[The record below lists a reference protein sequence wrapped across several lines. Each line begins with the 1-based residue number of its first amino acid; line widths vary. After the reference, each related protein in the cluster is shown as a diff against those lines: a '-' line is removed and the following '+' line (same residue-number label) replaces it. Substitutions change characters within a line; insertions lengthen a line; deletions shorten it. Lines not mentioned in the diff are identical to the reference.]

1 MNIALLAVVV
11 TLWLLCGVLTYG
23 GLFAHLQTKYPA
35 LAEDEYRG
43 DRRYALLPSLF
54 GPLGLLTVALA
65 TRGFKD
71 GLKFS

>member
-1 MNIALLAVVV
+1 MNAALLAIVV

-43 DRRYALLPSLF
+43 DRRYAIVSSLF
-54 GPLGLLTVALA
+54 GPFGLLTIALA
-65 TRGFKD
+65 TRCFKD